1 MCQFLSAV
9 VLKSGKIL
17 MDPEHTDS
25 HSDLLRANNLKDN
38 EQSLLREKFA
48 RIEFVPPEDVSQVIN
63 LSKWR
68 LILDEQRTVS
78 WWDAKKDEVREKLEV
93 EVGKHILS
101 SGEHDLLL
109 GGWYILAGDVVVQEA
124 KNVNIKLMLD
134 NSQVEIIRNN
144 SQIGEMRRSSQV
156 EIMYEDS
163 QVKEMLGR
171 SQVGEMRRSSQVGE
185 MRDDSQVGRMYNK
198 ATICEDKREKQK

>member
-134 NSQVEIIRNN
+134 NSQV
-144 SQIGEMRRSSQV
+144 GEMF
-156 EIMYEDS
+156 
-163 QVKEMLGR
+163 GG
-171 SQVGEMRRSSQVGE
+171 SQVGEMYYNSQVETMYDSSQVGAMFDSSQVVEIQDSSQVGAMFDSSQVGE
-185 MRDDSQVGRMYNK
+185 IWDK